1 MPVWAGVMV
10 HKLGRS
16 FLLGEKPEHR
26 RPICLCKSLESVG
39 VLQLSPLWGFQ
50 QCACSELTPSTRELK
65 KLSAFPRVA
74 RAPKKAVSAILPLTS
89 TFVHLLF
96 FSFSPS
102 THNSH
107 MNQSIS
113 ISWHFEGEKKN
124 GAFIGPCCKTMW
136 HHCILKKTLHVLW
149 NRAALSQAHN
159 VYAFM
164 SFC

>member
-1 MPVWAGVMV
+1 MGVTAQ
-10 HKLGRS
+10 S
-16 FLLGEKPEHR
+16 F
-26 RPICLCKSLESVG
+26 V
-39 VLQLSPLWGFQ
+39 
-50 QCACSELTPSTRELK
+50 
-65 KLSAFPRVA
+65 VA

-136 HHCILKKTLHVLW
+136 HRCILKKNPHVLW